1 MLESARR
8 SRLAGH
14 YRCASVP
21 RDAPRVLL
29 HEPAC
34 VQRGPR
40 RPKLQGGLPQTLCNV
55 QAVVNASAKGS
66 ASSDPRGAKGSA
78 SSDPPCSPCAC
89 APWMTRKHSKR
100 AHTNSRRSRSR
111 HEEIT
116 GLQVMLGRMFALKVQ
131 CDLPEG
137 LAVVLRRC
145 PWTSGSVRDLGSQCP
160 FRDRRS
166 LAMELRWARKAKVR
180 NLLIYS
186 VHEGRSRKRHP
197 PGQCPPRGAE

>member
-1 MLESARR
+1 MFNCFSCSVIVLESARR

-21 RDAPRVLL
+21 RDAPRVLS

-40 RPKLQGGLPQTLCNV
+40 RPKLQGGLPRTLCNV

-100 AHTNSRRSRSR
+100 AHANSRRSRSLCGPK
-111 HEEIT
+111 
-116 GLQVMLGRMFALKVQ
+116 GLRQELKQVQ
-131 CDLPEG
+131 
-137 LAVVLRRC
+137 
-145 PWTSGSVRDLGSQCP
+145 
-160 FRDRRS
+160 RRS
-166 LAMELRWARKAKVR
+166 PWLEQQRKEHKSTR
-180 NLLIYS
+180 
-186 VHEGRSRKRHP
+186 R
-197 PGQCPPRGAE
+197 RG